1 MIKRLQVIG
10 NSAGIIIDKP
20 VLELLGITQ
29 DTDLELTTDGT
40 SLIITPKR
48 GRSQRSE
55 RVAGVQ
61 ARVLKKHAN
70 TFQKLAK

>member
-1 MIKRLQVIG
+1 LQAIG

-29 DTDLELTTDGT
+29 ETELELTTDGT

-48 GRSQRSE
+48 ARSKRGE
-55 RVAGVQ
+55 RVASVQ

-70 TFQKLAK
+70 TFRKLAK